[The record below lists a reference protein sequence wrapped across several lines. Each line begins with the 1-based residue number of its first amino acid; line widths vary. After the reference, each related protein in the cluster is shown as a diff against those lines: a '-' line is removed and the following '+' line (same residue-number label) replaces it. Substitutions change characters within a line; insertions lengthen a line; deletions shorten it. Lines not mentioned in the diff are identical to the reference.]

1 MPKYTKPGRM
11 LSLDYL
17 RGYFIVIII
26 IDHLSRW
33 PSLGQIISGEAL
45 LWVTA
50 AEGFVII
57 SGLLIGYVR
66 GFKGKKES
74 IKNISAKLL
83 KRAGIL
89 YAWSIIASLAYAA
102 ILWNI
107 TLKGGSPGFPMDTGN
122 WQELFG
128 RLVSLDYSFTW
139 VYFLMLYAV
148 FLAVS
153 PVAVWLMRRG
163 KTWLVGIISLILL
176 FVGWRYQNE
185 FLQWQFLFFIPSVAG
200 YHLEDIRNWWTKLKN
215 KKRNI
220 FKYSIWTMTAVTITA
235 SVISTYYPE
244 LAPSLASSLNSLFE
258 KDTISLYRAG
268 MAFLWFTGYLL
279 LFIQFEKYIKKYLGW
294 LLGEIGSR
302 SLTAYIVHG
311 LALCVISYF
320 VVSGTNIFINTS
332 LGVIAIM
339 IVWFILKIPNV
350 NKVIPR

>member
-1 MPKYTKPGRM
+1 MPKDTKLGRM

-26 IDHLSRW
+26 LDHLSRW
-33 PSLGQIISGEAL
+33 PSVGQIFSGKAL

-57 SGLLIGYVR
+57 SGLLVGYIR
-66 GFKGKKES
+66 GFKGRKES
-74 IKNISAKLL
+74 MKSISSKLL

-89 YAWSIIASLAYAA
+89 YVWSVIASLAYAA

-107 TLKGGSPGFPMDTGN
+107 NLKGGAPSLPMEAGN
-122 WQELFG
+122 WNELFG
-128 RLVSLDYSFTW
+128 RLISLDYSFTW
-139 VYFLMLYAV
+139 VYFLMIYAV

-153 PVAVWLMRRG
+153 PIAVWLMRQG

-176 FVGWRYQNE
+176 IVGWQQQNE
-185 FLQWQFLFFIPSVAG
+185 FLQWQFLFFVPSVAG
-200 YHLEDIRNWWTKLKN
+200 YHLEDIRSWWTRLAS
-215 KKRNI
+215 KKQNI
-220 FKYSIWTMTAVTITA
+220 FKYSIWPITA
-235 SVISTYYPE
+235 TTIFASIISIYYPG
-244 LAPSLASSLNSLFE
+244 LAPNLANSLNLLFE

-279 LFIQFEKYIKKYLGW
+279 LFIQFEKNIKKYLGW

-311 LALCVISYF
+311 LALCIISYF
-320 VVSGTNIFINTS
+320 TISGTNIFVNTL
-332 LGVIAIM
+332 LGIVAIM
-339 IVWFILKIPNV
+339 ITWFILRIPNV